1 MGRDLDGRCLIGIG
15 RVWIAISS
23 WPSADSFQASMGLAA
38 TNGRTVDTPPAERAL
53 STLVG
58 KAWYANSRSAWLN
71 RSRPILRLAT
81 PIRTAIR
88 ILRRRSCWPLQRAQA
103 PEPFTWGQLAT
114 LAELS
119 RVAAVSMPVARI
131 VHRVCYIAE
140 VKDLVAATKDAAEAA
155 SAAQE
160 GLKLPRHRTTRSS
173 SDSGARSLQRKESL
187 IAAPIRW
194 PCCRIAEALRA
205 VGGGSSWRRYPRRRT
220 AVTATAALTEPS
232 IHRRPPARRRSSEA
246 RKTMPLAMSS
256 GTPSRPIGCLD
267 MAC

>member
-1 MGRDLDGRCLIGIG
+1 MAQP
-15 RVWIAISS
+15 IAS
-23 WPSADSFQASMGLAA
+23 
-38 TNGRTVDTPPAERAL
+38 DTP
-53 STLVG
+53 SGNT
-58 KAWYANSRSAWLN
+58 
-71 RSRPILRLAT
+71 
-81 PIRTAIR
+81 IRTAIR

-173 SDSGARSLQRKESL
+173 SDSGARSLQRKRSL
-187 IAAPIRW
+187 IAAPIRR
-194 PCCRIAEALRA
+194 PCCRIAEAFQA
-205 VGGGSSWRRYPRRRT
+205 VGGRSAWRRS
-220 AVTATAALTEPS
+220 ATPN
-232 IHRRPPARRRSSEA
+232 
-246 RKTMPLAMSS
+246 
-256 GTPSRPIGCLD
+256 GCD
-267 MAC
+267 RHSCAH

>member
-58 KAWYANSRSAWLN
+58 KAWYANSRPAWLN

-88 ILRRRSCWPLQRAQA
+88 ILRRRSCWPLQRAHA
-103 PEPFTWGQLAT
+103 PGPFTWGQLAHASRT
-114 LAELS
+114 EPSGGRFNASRKDRAPCATSPRSRISSPQQRAGRGPPARRRKALS
-119 RVAAVSMPVARI
+119 RPGRLRLS
-131 VHRVCYIAE
+131 
-140 VKDLVAATKDAAEAA
+140 
-155 SAAQE
+155 
-160 GLKLPRHRTTRSS
+160 RHRTTRSL
-173 SDSGARSLQRKESL
+173 SDSGARSLQRKRSL

-194 PCCRIAEALRA
+194 PCCRIAEAFQA
-205 VGGGSSWRRYPRRRT
+205 VGGRSAWRRS
-220 AVTATAALTEPS
+220 ATPN
-232 IHRRPPARRRSSEA
+232 
-246 RKTMPLAMSS
+246 
-256 GTPSRPIGCLD
+256 GCD
-267 MAC
+267 RHSCAH